1 MSKLT
6 AVMGSA
12 LFAGVSNLI
21 SLLTQGGMVFY
32 LCRMTSQQVV

>member
-21 SLLTQGGMVFY
+21 SLLGMVFY